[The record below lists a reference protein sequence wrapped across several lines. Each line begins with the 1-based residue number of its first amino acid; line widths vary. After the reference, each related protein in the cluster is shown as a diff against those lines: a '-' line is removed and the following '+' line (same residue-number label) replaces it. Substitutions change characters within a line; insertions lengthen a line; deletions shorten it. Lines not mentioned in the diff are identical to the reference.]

1 MAFRETYALAATM
14 TAFRLDRLHLDP
26 ALECRGFL
34 AGSAENTGDL
44 LTAQAVRPLFAVGGI
59 ISTSPSEG
67 KPLPCPPPGYCLRC
81 KYRPWRMAPSG
92 YAVGCTGNTETS
104 S

>member
-1 MAFRETYALAATM
+1 MAFRETYALATTM
-14 TAFRLDRLHLDP
+14 TAFRLDRLYLDP

-34 AGSAENTGDL
+34 AGSAENMGDL
-44 LTAQAVRPLFAVGGI
+44 LTAQAVNPLFAVGGI

-67 KPLPCPPPGYCLRC
+67 KPLPCPPPRYCLRC
-81 KYRPWRMAPSG
+81 KYLPRRMAPSG